1 MENFFVYDQEKK
13 NQLIISLTERLTV
26 LRAQA
31 EISQE
36 QLATAVN
43 ISRQT
48 YSSIETQKRPM
59 SWQIYMALILYFNSN
74 KKTKELLH
82 AIVDVPEEIIS

>member
-1 MENFFVYDQEKK
+1 MSNFFVYDQEKK
-13 NQLIISLTERLTV
+13 NQLIASLTEHLAV

-36 QLATAVN
+36 HLAAAVN

-48 YSSIETQKRPM
+48 YSSIETQKRAM
-59 SWQIYMALILYFNSN
+59 SWTIYMALILYFNSN
-74 KKTKELLH
+74 QKTKELLH
-82 AIVDVPEEIIS
+82 KIVDIPDEIGG

>member
-1 MENFFVYDQEKK
+1 MSNHFVYDQEKK
-13 NQLIISLTERLTV
+13 NQLIASLTEHLAV

-36 QLATAVN
+36 HLAAAVN

-48 YSSIETQKRPM
+48 YCSIETQKRAM
-59 SWQIYMALILYFNSN
+59 SWTIYMALILYFNSN
-74 KKTKELLH
+74 QKTKELLH
-82 AIVDVPEEIIS
+82 KIVDMPDEIAG

>member
-1 MENFFVYDQEKK
+1 MSNFFVYDQEKK
-13 NQLIISLTERLTV
+13 NQLIVSLTEHLAV

-36 QLATAVN
+36 HLAAAVN

-48 YSSIETQKRPM
+48 YSSFETQKRQM
-59 SWQIYMALILYFNSN
+59 SWPIYGIDF
-74 KKTKELLH
+74 
-82 AIVDVPEEIIS
+82 IF